1 MEEILRAGFAELGL
15 PLDAEALRRFRSYY
29 EYLTERNR
37 EMNLTA
43 IAGEEQTAR
52 LHFLDCCALLAALP
66 LMSQV
71 LDLLV
76 EII

>member
-37 EMNLTA
+37 
-43 IAGEEQTAR
+43 R
-52 LHFLDCCALLAALP
+52 
-66 LMSQV
+66 
-71 LDLLV
+71 
-76 EII
+76 